1 MIGSTIAHY
10 RIDAELGRGGMG
22 IVYRAHDLKLDRPVA
37 LKFLPQGLSGSP
49 ADNVRLL
56 SEARAAAT
64 INHPNACTIHGIEE
78 AAGHRFIVMEL
89 VEGRT
94 LHDVVRSSPLD
105 PGTAVKHARQIAEAL
120 HEAHGR
126 GIVHRDVKSENIM
139 IDARGRVRVMDF
151 GLARLKGAA
160 RNTKTGSTVGT
171 LAYMAPE
178 QIRGEEADAR
188 ADIFSFGVVLYEMLT
203 GRVPFR
209 GEHDAAVMYS
219 IMNEDPEP
227 LRAAAADVPDRLA
240 SLVEKSL
247 RKLPSE
253 RQQSLLEVLTEL
265 DAIAERS
272 RTRSIPRQAAAAP
285 PVPASHPAV
294 SVPLPT
300 KTRHLLPYAAGIAA
314 LLLAAAALLYF
325 RGRGETDLDRWSRKD
340 FTVVTVPATGIPSS
354 GTLTPD
360 GKSIVYATEKED
372 GTSILVRQ
380 IATGST
386 LQILGPL
393 RGSIQ
398 AVAAS
403 SDGEY
408 VYYTLYDS
416 TQSGGSLFRIP
427 ILGGTP
433 RRIVEG
439 VIAFPSFSPDGA
451 SIAWVA
457 AEADSGMEVLKIA
470 AADGTGERVV
480 LARRGDDFFMS
491 AGGTIAAWSPDGKT
505 IALGAGSVRNGFDA
519 FMLLTDPAGSA
530 QRVVDDPRWST
541 LSASAWLPDG
551 SGLLLI
557 ADTKNPSGISRPWL
571 LDPEE
576 GKATPLLAD
585 ANRYSGYTL
594 AVSSDNS
601 RILVLQQNYAPS
613 IWTLPLRNPGDAR
626 RITDG
631 AQRRDGLMGLAWTPE
646 GDLLYTSDATG
657 STEIWRMRPDGSA
670 RTQLSSDTVE
680 NNSVS
685 MSPDGRTV
693 FYGAWGG
700 KLPAIWR
707 MNSDGTGAAP
717 ISPGEDYDPEV
728 SADGKWVYFDGWRD
742 EGRRRILRVPA
753 EGGTVEKVTELIAD
767 APAVSTDGR
776 LLFCRVHDPQR
787 KGLRPAILSAET
799 GALIRYLEL
808 PPGASQR
815 SAFWISGDREI
826 LLAVSTAGI
835 GNLWA
840 LPVAGGPPRQITTFN
855 SDDIAR
861 FALSMDRSKVALIRG
876 TPSPELVLLQR
887 TP

>member
-37 LKFLPQGLSGSP
+37 LKFLPQDLSGSP
-49 ADNVRLL
+49 AENLRLL

-78 AAGHRFIVMEL
+78 AGGHRFIVMEL

-94 LHDVVRSSPLD
+94 LHDVVRGSPLD
-105 PGTAVKHARQIAEAL
+105 PETAVKHARQIAEAL

-160 RNTKTGSTVGT
+160 RNTRTGSTVGT

-178 QIRGEEADAR
+178 QIRGEETDAR

-240 SLVEKSL
+240 SLVEKTL

-265 DAIAERS
+265 DAVAERS
-272 RTRSIPRQAAAAP
+272 RTRSIPRQPAAPSPVAAP
-285 PVPASHPAV
+285 PPVTAAPAPK
-294 SVPLPT
+294 
-300 KTRHLLPYAAGIAA
+300 KTRFLPYAAGIAA
-314 LLLAAAALLYF
+314 LLLSVAALLTF
-325 RGRGETDLDRWSRKD
+325 RGRGETDLDRWARKD
-340 FTVVTVPATGIPSS
+340 FTVLTVPATGVPTA

-360 GKSIVYATEKED
+360 GKSIVYATEKEG
-372 GTSILVRQ
+372 GTSLLVRQ

-393 RGSIQ
+393 RGAIQ

-403 SDGEY
+403 PDGEY

-416 TQSGGSLFRIP
+416 TQTTGGLFRVP

-433 RRIVEG
+433 RRIVDG
-439 VIAFPSFSPDGA
+439 VISFPSFSPDGA
-451 SIAWVA
+451 SMAWVA
-457 AEADSGMEVLKIA
+457 AEADSGMEVLNIA
-470 AADGTGERVV
+470 AADGSGERTV

-491 AGGTIAAWSPDGKT
+491 GGGTVAAWSPDGST
-505 IALGAGSVRNGFDA
+505 LAMGAGSVRNGFDA
-519 FMLLTDPAGSA
+519 FMLVTDPAGSS
-530 QRVVDDPRWST
+530 QRVIDDPRWAT
-541 LSASAWLPDG
+541 LGASAWLPDG
-551 SGLLLI
+551 SGMLLI

-571 LDPEE
+571 LDPLD
-576 GKATPLLAD
+576 GNATPLLAD
-585 ANRYSGYTL
+585 ANRYSSYTL

-613 IWTLPLRNPGDAR
+613 IWTLPLQNPAEAR
-626 RITDG
+626 RIADG
-631 AQRRDGLMGLAWTPE
+631 AQRRDGIMGLAWTPD

-680 NNSVS
+680 NIGVS

-707 MNSDGTGAAP
+707 MNGDGTGVAP
-717 ISPGEDYDPEV
+717 VSPGEDYNPEV
-728 SADGKWVYFDGWRD
+728 SADGRWVYFDGWRD

-753 EGGTVEKVTELIAD
+753 EGGTVEKVSELIAD
-767 APAVSTDGR
+767 APAVSSDGR
-776 LLFCRVHDPQR
+776 LIFCRVHDPQR
-787 KGLRPAILSAET
+787 RGLRPAIVSAET
-799 GALIRYLEL
+799 GALLRYLEL

-815 SAFWISGDREI
+815 NAFWISGDREI
-826 LLAVSTAGI
+826 LLAVSTAGV

-840 LPVAGGPPRQITTFN
+840 FPVAGGPPRQVTMFD

-861 FALSMDRSKVALIRG
+861 FALSMDRSKAAVIRG